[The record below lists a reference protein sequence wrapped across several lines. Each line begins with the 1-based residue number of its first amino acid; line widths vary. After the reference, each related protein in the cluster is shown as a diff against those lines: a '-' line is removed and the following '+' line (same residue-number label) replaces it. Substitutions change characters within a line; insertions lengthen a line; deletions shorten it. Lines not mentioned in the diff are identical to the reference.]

1 MTLPTPAVTLQAA
14 RRRSGLAPGV
24 PSPCISVC
32 QIDATSGLCRG
43 CYRTLD
49 EIRLWS
55 QSGDANKLLVWQQV
69 ELRQQREQETP

>member
-1 MTLPTPAVTLQAA
+1 MTLPTSVVTLQAA
-14 RRRSGLAPGV
+14 RRHAGLAPGV

-32 QIDATSGLCRG
+32 EMDATSGLCKG

-55 QSGDANKLLVWQQV
+55 QSGDAAKLLVWQQV
-69 ELRQQREQETP
+69 EARQQRTEDMP

>member
-1 MTLPTPAVTLQAA
+1 MSLPAPEVSLRAA

-32 QIDATSGLCRG
+32 QMDADTGWCKG

-49 EIRLWS
+49 EIARW
-55 QSGDANKLLVWQQV
+55 GGATDADKLLVWQKI
-69 ELRQQREQETP
+69 EARQNRRILE

>member
-1 MTLPTPAVTLQAA
+1 MSLPTPAVTLQAA
-14 RRRSGLAPGV
+14 RRRTGLVPGV

-32 QIDATSGLCRG
+32 EMDATSGLCRG

-55 QSGDANKLLVWQQV
+55 QSGDAAKLLVWQQV
-69 ELRQQREQETP
+69 EARQQRTEDTP

>member
-1 MTLPTPAVTLQAA
+1 MTLPTQPVTLQAA
-14 RRRSGLAPGV
+14 RRRAGLAPGV

-32 QIDATSGLCRG
+32 RMDAVSGLCQG

-55 QSGDANKLLVWQQV
+55 QSSDAAKLLVWQQI
-69 ELRQQREQETP
+69 EARQLRTEDTP

>member
-1 MTLPTPAVTLQAA
+1 MSLPTPAVTLQAA
-14 RRRSGLAPGV
+14 RRRTGFVPGV

-32 QIDATSGLCRG
+32 EMDATSGLCRG

-55 QSGDANKLLVWQQV
+55 QSGDAAKLLVWQQV
-69 ELRQQREQETP
+69 EARQQRTEDTP

>member
-1 MTLPTPAVTLQAA
+1 MNPLPPITLQAA
-14 RRRSGLAPGV
+14 RRRAGLAPGV

-32 QIDATSGLCRG
+32 QMDAISGLCKG

-55 QSGDANKLLVWQQV
+55 QSGDAAKLLVWQQI
-69 ELRQQREQETP
+69 EARQAHGS

>member
-1 MTLPTPAVTLQAA
+1 MPLPSPAVTLQAA
-14 RRRSGLAPGV
+14 RRRTGLAPGV

-32 QIDATSGLCRG
+32 QMDATSGLCKG

-55 QSGDANKLLVWQQV
+55 QSGDAAKLLVWQQV
-69 ELRQQREQETP
+69 EARQLRTEDTP

>member
-1 MTLPTPAVTLQAA
+1 MSLPTPFVTLQAA

-32 QIDATSGLCRG
+32 QMDTTSGLCKG

-55 QSGDANKLLVWQQV
+55 QSGDAAKLLVWQQI
-69 ELRQQREQETP
+69 EARQRRAEDTP